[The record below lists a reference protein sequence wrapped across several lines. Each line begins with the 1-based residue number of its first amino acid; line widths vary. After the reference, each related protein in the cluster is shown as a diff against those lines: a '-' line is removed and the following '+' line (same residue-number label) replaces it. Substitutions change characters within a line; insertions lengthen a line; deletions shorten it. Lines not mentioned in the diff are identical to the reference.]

1 MIDYVTASDIRPWL
15 FVGHREEHGVSFGCL
30 EHEVFLLSRALVRV
44 TTRQHVLLPTIA
56 VFFIVESDSHAVS
69 FAELAIPSPIECLR
83 IERVSFSQ
91 RILSTVRELMR
102 VVVDPA
108 LILIICQH
116 EFVTR
121 HAVGVCLVV
130 ALTLEF
136 FVTVVK
142 AIVVVLRFHITCIFL
157 FIE

>member
-1 MIDYVTASDIRPWL
+1 
-15 FVGHREEHGVSFGCL
+15 
-30 EHEVFLLSRALVRV
+30 
-44 TTRQHVLLPTIA
+44 
-56 VFFIVESDSHAVS
+56 
-69 FAELAIPSPIECLR
+69 
-83 IERVSFSQ
+83 
-91 RILSTVRELMR
+91 MR